1 MKGALSQAQNLPKML
16 RCWRVANDMTQAQ
29 AAHEIGKTQAWLSK
43 IERGENE
50 IKASE
55 LIDLIGLYQLE
66 RFGEWACGKF

>member
-1 MKGALSQAQNLPKML
+1 MRGSLSQAQNLPKML
-16 RCWRVANDMTQAQ
+16 RCWRVANDMTQEQ

-43 IERGENE
+43 IESGENE

-55 LIDLIGLYQLE
+55 LIDLIVLYQLE